1 MLSLRISIKEAVL
14 KKLVLLV
21 FLFSLTLFARE
32 PQEIINT
39 ICSTCHGFNMEKKCF
54 SVSEIPNTLSS
65 SYILEALTKYRAGK
79 KNDYRMG
86 STMTAETSTL
96 TDEEIKA
103 LSIYVKAL
111 GKKRKKKNKILI
123 LDMELKSLN
132 SV

>member
-1 MLSLRISIKEAVL
+1 M
-14 KKLVLLV
+14 KKLVLLI
-21 FLFSLTLFARE
+21 FLFTLTLLARQ
-32 PQEIINT
+32 PQEIIDT

-65 SYILEALTKYRAGK
+65 SYILEALTQYRAGK
-79 KNDYRMG
+79 KSDYRMG

-111 GKKRKKKNKILI
+111 GQKKKEEK
-123 LDMELKSLN
+123 
-132 SV
+132 